1 LSLWKLLRKQVEKNG
16 KSQLH
21 LKDEALCFGFLPSVE
36 MTIVLEKKKG
46 SERGRLCRP
55 RSLHTHHLI
64 ASHSDRR
71 EESLTKQLSVLKNP
85 DRLKEETS
93 NQAIF
98 GFEKSR
104 F

>member
-1 LSLWKLLRKQVEKNG
+1 METFPETGWGKNG

-46 SERGRLCRP
+46 SECGRLRRP
-55 RSLHTHHLI
+55 HSLYYHHLV

-71 EESLTKQLSVLKNP
+71 EESLTKPLSVFL
-85 DRLKEETS
+85 DIVLMET
-93 NQAIF
+93 F
-98 GFEKSR
+98 PETV
-104 F
+104 